1 VNKTVFAYNNSARKY
16 EKKFSQYEI
25 YLRQITLF
33 SDLFIAGQS
42 ILDLGCGPGLNA
54 GIFSRKGLSVTGVDN
69 SSEMIN
75 LARKNCPE
83 GDFQL
88 DSATDF
94 LPKNIYDGIC
104 LSFIIVHL
112 ETDKVVDLLQ
122 RISGYIKPEGK
133 LYISFMSGKEPGYE
147 KTSFSENEI
156 YFNYFDKDFIISS
169 LEENGFRL
177 ISSHTAPYE
186 EPSGDITEDH
196 FLILK
201 RARGAEPSCWFHFR
215 CE

>member
-1 VNKTVFAYNNSARKY
+1 VNKTVFAYNVAAKKY
-16 EKKFSQYEI
+16 EKKFFHYEI

-33 SDLFIAGQS
+33 SDLFTAGQS

-88 DSATDF
+88 ASATDF
-94 LPKNIYDGIC
+94 LPQNRYDGIC

-112 ETDKVVDLLQ
+112 ETDKVVELLQ

-133 LYISFMSGKEPGYE
+133 LYVSFMSGKEPGYE

-156 YFNYFDKDFIISS
+156 YFNYFDKDFIIIT
-169 LEENGFRL
+169 LEENGFSL

-186 EPSGDITEDH
+186 EPSGDSTEDH
-196 FLILK
+196 FLTF
-201 RARGAEPSCWFHFR
+201 SCNIGSDPFPFLA
-215 CE
+215 

>member
-1 VNKTVFAYNNSARKY
+1 VNKTVFAYNVAAKKY
-16 EKKFSQYEI
+16 EKKFFHYEI

-33 SDLFIAGQS
+33 SDLFTAGQS

-88 DSATDF
+88 ASATDF
-94 LPKNIYDGIC
+94 LPQNRYDGIC

-112 ETDKVVDLLQ
+112 ETDKVVELLQ

-133 LYISFMSGKEPGYE
+133 LYVSFMSGKEPGYE

-156 YFNYFDKDFIISS
+156 YFNYFDKDFIIIT
-169 LEENGFRL
+169 LEENGFSL
-177 ISSHTAPYE
+177 NSSHTAPYE
-186 EPSGDITEDH
+186 EPSGDSTEDH
-196 FLILK
+196 FLTF
-201 RARGAEPSCWFHFR
+201 SCNIGSDPFPFLA
-215 CE
+215 

>member
-1 VNKTVFAYNNSARKY
+1 MNKTVFAYNNSARKY

-201 RARGAEPSCWFHFR
+201 RARGAEPS
-215 CE
+215 